1 MKRQEKE
8 NKIRR
13 ILKKTNIKDLKIII
27 LKNCSKK
34 THLKRNN
41 NILFVNDK
49 VNHLVKKELKK
60 CKLEKK

>member
-13 ILKKTNIKDLKIII
+13 ILQKTNIKDLKIII

-49 VNHLVKKELKK
+49 VNYLVKKELKK